1 MRKFYLSQQ
10 QDNEPVV
17 KYALRLEE
25 IFDQAVQLKAVRRTD
40 TEILKKVLH
49 AGLIRDLKHMSMYQ
63 CDKIE
68 NYDEFK
74 RELRKIETEL
84 KEPVKETKSCKA
96 AIKVNPQ
103 ETTDLSEM
111 KSLLHQLN
119 ERIGN
124 LEKEKVENKYHQPAS
139 FQAANRYPF
148 GGRSAYRGFRGR
160 IGTSHQGR
168 GSYRP
173 TRPLSGTTF
182 QGACHFCNERG
193 HIQRYC
199 PQNMDSNVVCYNCN
213 EKGHR
218 QINCPKV

>member
-1 MRKFYLSQQ
+1 MRKFYSSQQ

-17 KYALRLEE
+17 KYAMRLEE

-49 AGLIRDLKHMSMYQ
+49 AGLIRDLKHMSIYQ

-111 KSLLHQLN
+111 KSLLHQ
-119 ERIGN
+119 
-124 LEKEKVENKYHQPAS
+124 
-139 FQAANRYPF
+139 
-148 GGRSAYRGFRGR
+148 
-160 IGTSHQGR
+160 
-168 GSYRP
+168 
-173 TRPLSGTTF
+173 
-182 QGACHFCNERG
+182 
-193 HIQRYC
+193 
-199 PQNMDSNVVCYNCN
+199 
-213 EKGHR
+213 
-218 QINCPKV
+218 